1 MKKILVVLMATL
13 LIIAT
18 LAGCGEK
25 FYYAYDINDYISVG
39 TYSNVVD
46 RNTLEY
52 FDALDE
58 FYNMTFGTNLG
69 YEAEEGKV
77 ENGDLANI
85 DYVGKLNGVAF
96 EGGTAKNYDL
106 EIGSGTFIPGFEDG
120 LIGVD
125 IGSTVDL
132 DITFPKEYHSAELA
146 GKAVVF
152 TVTVNYVTKYADP
165 TEPDA
170 RKYGFEDLADYKKQ
184 ADEHAVRSCIFQ
196 HVYAATTFNSFPT
209 KEEEELQNGMIEFYE
224 QNCAAQG
231 ITLDQFAAS
240 YGYTLDQ
247 FKEVIREQFVRPYMK
262 RDLVAYYV
270 LQVNKQKLTGEDV
283 DAKIKELDEKNEK
296 PLEELGYDQ
305 LEFEQEA
312 ALDKAMDILYAQAEI
327 KN

>member
-1 MKKILVVLMATL
+1 MKKILVVLTAVI
-13 LIIAT
+13 LITAT

-39 TYSNVVD
+39 EYSNVVD
-46 RNTLEY
+46 RKSLEY

-58 FYNMTFGTNLG
+58 FYNMTYGTDLG
-69 YEAEEGKV
+69 YETEEGKV

-85 DYVGKLNGVAF
+85 DYVGKLDGVAF
-96 EGGTAKNYDL
+96 EGGTGKNYDL
-106 EIGSGTFIPGFEDG
+106 GIGSGTFIPGFEDG

-132 DITFPKEYHSAELA
+132 DITFPKEYQSAELA

-170 RKYGFEDLADYKKQ
+170 RKYGFKDLADYEKQ
-184 ADEHAVRSCIFQ
+184 ANDYAVKSCMFQ
-196 HVYAATTFNSFPT
+196 QIYAVTTFNSFPA
-209 KEEEELQNGMIEFYE
+209 KEEEELQNGMLAFYE
-224 QNCAAQG
+224 ENCAAQG
-231 ITLDQFAAS
+231 ITLEQFANS

-270 LQVNKQKLTGEDV
+270 LQINDAKLTSEDV
-283 DAKIKELDEKNEK
+283 DAKIKELEAENEQ
-296 PLEELGYDQ
+296 PLSELGYDQ

-312 ALDKAMDILYAQAEI
+312 AFDKARDILFAQAEV